1 MEWAQLTQLI
11 VVTWAAGLAM
21 PFGALLGFIPHIQP
35 RWLEREFRHGIIALG
50 AGALLSAVALVLVPE
65 GVVNHTVLSACIFF
79 VLGALAFMA
88 LDIFL
93 ARQKTRASQLAAML
107 ADFIPESIAI
117 GASAALGKGTLLLAA
132 LIFVQNFPEGF
143 NAFREMQASEHK
155 NPKRIVW
162 LFVLMAC
169 LGPVFAL
176 TGYFWLSQFSWHLS
190 AIMLFAAG
198 GILYSV
204 LQDIA
209 PQIRIENNWLPPL
222 GGIIGFLIGMLGY
235 ILEKQ

>member
-1 MEWAQLTQLI
+1 MEWSNVTHLI
-11 VVTWAAGLAM
+11 IVTWTAGLAM
-21 PFGALLGFIPHIQP
+21 PLGALLGFIPRIQP
-35 RWLEREFRHGIIALG
+35 RWLVREFRHGIIALG
-50 AGALLSAVALVLVPE
+50 AGALLSAVALVLVPD
-65 GVVNHTVLSACIFF
+65 GVANHSALSACFFF

-93 ARQKTRASQLAAML
+93 ARRKTKASQLAAML

-117 GASAALGKGTLLLAA
+117 GASAALGKGTLLLAM
-132 LIFVQNFPEGF
+132 LIFVQNVPEGF
-143 NAFREMQASEHK
+143 NAFREMRANAHK
-155 NPKRIVW
+155 KPKRTVW

-169 LGPVFAL
+169 LGPIFAL
-176 TGYFWLSQFSWHLS
+176 TGYFWLSQYVWLVS

-209 PQIRIENNWLPPL
+209 PQIRIKNHWLPPL

-235 ILEKQ
+235 ILEKH